1 MPVVACPECGKKLNV
16 PESAAGKKVRCPGCQ
31 KVFPVPG
38 APAANPTSAP
48 TPPPRPAAVA
58 TPTPAPRPALPR
70 DDSPTPMP
78 PRFRKPA
85 KPEPEPDED
94 DREADKPARDAIAGL
109 RCPKCDSEAV
119 RALPPNQFSRRPGYV
134 CGECETLMRR
144 AGTKGNFVAAMML
157 GVFIILLGIGM
168 AVAVFAAEKFQAKL
182 LGGAGALA
190 VLGAAVAGWA
200 FKQSRL
206 PEPVGAKAPPS
217 RIGFWILVFVIGL
230 LILGGI
236 VFGLMY
242 VMHEML

>member
-1 MPVVACPECGKKLNV
+1 
-16 PESAAGKKVRCPGCQ
+16 
-31 KVFPVPG
+31 
-38 APAANPTSAP
+38 
-48 TPPPRPAAVA
+48 
-58 TPTPAPRPALPR
+58 
-70 DDSPTPMP
+70 MP

-94 DREADKPARDAIAGL
+94 DRDEGESVKPTRGAIAGL
-109 RCPKCDSEAV
+109 RCPKCDAEAV
-119 RALPPNQFSRRPGYV
+119 KALPPNQFSRRPGYV

-144 AGTKGNFVAAMML
+144 AGTKGNFVAAMVL
-157 GVFIILLGIGM
+157 GISIILLGIGL

-190 VLGAAVAGWA
+190 VLGVAVAGWA

-206 PEPVGAKAPPS
+206 PEPVGAKAAPS